1 MTAIEDARALLS
13 NFDRLSDDARN
24 FALPYAQALRA
35 LIAEHERLTA
45 APAALVGKWSVRDTL
60 TGTLYPQPNK
70 LIAQKVAE
78 MHGQSEVVLGWPE
91 TTPPTD
97 AEREALVDHAL
108 RIASKGVQINDGH
121 TYSVHAHD
129 LVDYAE
135 TIRALVLEIRR
146 HGPITDEE
154 ADRANQAFHDY
165 VWGPEEPLTKRDLS
179 ITRQAWKCALEAARG
194 A

>member
-1 MTAIEDARALLS
+1 MSAALEAARAVL
-13 NFDRLSDDARN
+13 ARHESQN
-24 FALPYAQALRA
+24 AYDPFHYPLTDHRYVALRA
-35 LIAEHERLTA
+35 LIAEHE
-45 APAALVGKWSVRDTL
+45 ALIR
-60 TGTLYPQPNK
+60 
-70 LIAQKVAE
+70 E
-78 MHGQSEVVLGWPE
+78 MHQRELHHFEVEKLLTEAGIDPDDMGEAKRAVERL

-97 AEREALVDHAL
+97 DERGALVDHAL

-146 HGPITDEE
+146 QGPITDERTPGPCRCE
-154 ADRANQAFHDY
+154 GCRPGAEQRA
-165 VWGPEEPLTKRDLS
+165 
-179 ITRQAWKCALEAARG
+179 ALEAARD